1 MTQGSGGKMMR
12 GRRVLFLVTL
22 GLSCLLFG
30 CGSETPTD
38 VPLDPTLEPGP
49 LLLARPFFTAGYE
62 LAGYYELD
70 ADRGDGIVEALVVLT
85 LRSPATNAFEGS
97 SAVLLFAERD
107 GAWLRTDELKLTGVN
122 ASAESRDLTGDGF
135 PELLVTFEAA
145 DIQYGDFVTPL
156 RYTGHL
162 HVFAYTPDPYL
173 VRLGEFSSSLA
184 GDTLDVPVVGEWGGQ
199 PAIQTRRDV
208 PPTGFPLWQPVR
220 VETFAWDGREFAS
233 VQVEERQRISPIVS
247 WVVRHNAPWTAAFLV
262 LGGILSLV
270 VIVFARRRRLRER
283 WLILGL
289 ILLLVAGGI
298 GLGLAVEWVCAPA
311 LIVVGLVGLQIG
323 RRVATRLTDK

>member
-1 MTQGSGGKMMR
+1 
-12 GRRVLFLVTL
+12 VLFLVTL

-30 CGSETPTD
+30 CGGGTPMEA
-38 VPLDPTLEPGP
+38 PLDPTVEPMP
-49 LLLARPFFTAGYE
+49 LQLARPFFTAGYE
-62 LAGYYELD
+62 LAGYYKLD
-70 ADRGDGIVEALVVLT
+70 VDGGDGIVEALVVLT
-85 LRSPATNAFEGS
+85 LRGPATNAFEGS

-107 GAWLRTDELKLTGVN
+107 GVWLRTDELKLTGVN

-135 PELLVTFEAA
+135 PELLVTFETAA
-145 DIQYGDFVTPL
+145 IQYGDFVTPL

-162 HVFAYTPDPYL
+162 YVLTYTPDSYL

-184 GDTLDVPVVGEWGGQ
+184 GDTLDVPAVGEWGGQ
-199 PAIQTRRDV
+199 PAIQTRQDL
-208 PPTGFPLWQPVR
+208 PPTGLALWQPVR
-220 VETFAWDGREFAS
+220 VETFAWDGWELAS
-233 VQVEERQRISPIVS
+233 VQVEERQRISPVVS

-262 LGGILSLV
+262 LGGILGLV
-270 VIVFARRRRLRER
+270 VIVFARRRGWRER
-283 WLILGL
+283 RAILGL

-323 RRVATRLTDK
+323 RRVATRLTDR